1 MSESDDHPDEPVAN
15 DDLPPKPG
23 REKAMGFW
31 DHLEELR
38 WTLIKSAIVFA
49 VFAIGIAYFLQE
61 FNTLIIWPLQKVA
74 KEYPDASLTLS
85 TISVV
90 ESFNI
95 IIQIC
100 VFGGLTM
107 AAPFILFFIGQ
118 FVSPA
123 LTQKELNAVLPMC
136 IAALVLFLC
145 GAVFSYF
152 LLVTSTLRMSFEAA
166 KLLNFEVHWTAGSYY
181 STLMWLVLGVGA
193 SFEFPLLIILLVWL
207 GIMSVGFL
215 RKYRRHAIVLIFII
229 AALITPTAD
238 PLTQCIFAAPLYIL
252 YEGAIVVS
260 SRVEKRRD
268 ARLRFDA

>member
-1 MSESDDHPDEPVAN
+1 
-15 DDLPPKPG
+15 
-23 REKAMGFW
+23 MGFW
-31 DHLEELR
+31 EHLEELR
-38 WTLIKSAIVFA
+38 WTIIKSAIVFA
-49 VFAIGIAYFLQE
+49 IFAILIAYFLKE
-61 FNTLIIWPLQKVA
+61 FNHLILYPLQKVQ
-74 KEYPDASLTLS
+74 KEYPNVDLTLRN
-85 TISVV
+85 ISVV

-100 VFGGLTM
+100 VFGGLVA
-107 AAPFILFFIGQ
+107 AAPFILFFVGQ

-123 LTQKELNAVLPMC
+123 LTQKELSAVLPMC
-136 IAALVLFLC
+136 LAAVGLFVF

-152 LLVTSTLRMSFEAA
+152 LLVTSTLRMSVEAS
-166 KLLNFEVHWTAGSYY
+166 LLLGFQPGWTGGSYY

-215 RKYRRHAIVLIFII
+215 RKYRRHAIVVIFVI

-238 PLTQCIFAAPLYIL
+238 PLTQTIFAAPLYIL
-252 YEGAIVVS
+252 YEGAIIVS